1 MSRNTVLSCFVV
13 FPIAFVFAQSRVLQ
27 KHHWLVG
34 RTADRCSES
43 PPSPQCASA
52 TRTPQEDPLFVGQQW
67 IPWTTDTRRSAATG
81 GRRLRKDCWTF
92 EPNVFR
98 FFFLVSKSLQHEIPL
113 LGALSLSSSASAR
126 KRRWKSSPA
135 PGQVKQMPK
144 LRPWS
149 PRRFLFCSWTDE
161 CLRWGEGIYGTLF
174 TVGGR
179 GFTGRCGFAKHVV
192 GSGSFVCCWFCF
204 VRKHEDLGQKRF
216 LSIVCERCEEHS
228 LKTMKT
234 IKHFCNVR
242 CRSWKE
248 LRV

>member
-98 FFFLVSKSLQHEIPL
+98 FVFLVSKSLQHEIPL

-126 KRRWKSSPA
+126 KRRWKLSPV

-149 PRRFLFCSWTDE
+149 PRRFLLCSWRTSV
-161 CLRWGEGIYGTLF
+161 YG
-174 TVGGR
+174 GGR
-179 GFTGRCGFAKHVV
+179 GFTGRCLRWGGGDLRDVAVLRSTWLEAEALSAVDSALWENMKILDRSVFYPLFASDAK
-192 GSGSFVCCWFCF
+192 
-204 VRKHEDLGQKRF
+204 
-216 LSIVCERCEEHS
+216 SIA
-228 LKTMKT
+228 
-234 IKHFCNVR
+234 
-242 CRSWKE
+242 WKQ
-248 LRV
+248 RRP

>member
-149 PRRFLFCSWTDE
+149 PRRFLLCSWRTSV
-161 CLRWGEGIYGTLF
+161 YG
-174 TVGGR
+174 GGR
-179 GFTGRCGFAKHVV
+179 GFTGRCLRWGGGDLRDVAVLRSTWLEAEALSAVDSALWENMKILDRSVFYPLFASDAK
-192 GSGSFVCCWFCF
+192 
-204 VRKHEDLGQKRF
+204 
-216 LSIVCERCEEHS
+216 SIA
-228 LKTMKT
+228 
-234 IKHFCNVR
+234 
-242 CRSWKE
+242 WKQ
-248 LRV
+248 RRP